1 MLSFTFC
8 YIKNGNGNKNEMEKH
23 VLSTAL
29 GVSYGTGTT
38 CLSDDMV
45 GLL

>member
-8 YIKNGNGNKNEMEKH
+8 YIKNEMEKH